1 MTASDP
7 AWQFF
12 AALQSQSDPQSVDR
26 SLARDEAL
34 DVVLDELVSDP
45 TPDEH
50 LLQKRFYS
58 LCRNR
63 LSKQNNRRA
72 LDRRG
77 VRGTHRRGGTDL
89 GGLLLTA
96 PARTVCD
103 QLADSQLVDLI
114 RTLLLTEE
122 LMLLLEIAD
131 GRSYADMARDRRITV
146 SGLKSKAF
154 RIRGKVRNSRICTA
168 LCAAASG
175 RVDQ

>member
-1 MTASDP
+1 MTATGP

-12 AALQSQSDPQSVDR
+12 AALQSQPDPQSIDR

-34 DVVLDELVSDP
+34 DVVLDELVRDP
-45 TPDEH
+45 APDER

-72 LDRRG
+72 LDRRR
-77 VRGTHRRGGTDL
+77 VRGTHRRGGTDF
-89 GGLLLTA
+89 GGVLLAA

-103 QLADSQLVDLI
+103 TLADRQIVDLI
-114 RTLLLTEE
+114 STVLRTEE
-122 LMLLLEIAD
+122 LTLLSEIAD
-131 GRSYADMARDRRITV
+131 GRSYAVMARDRHITI
-146 SGLKSKAF
+146 SALKSKAF
-154 RIRGKVRNSRICTA
+154 RIREKVRNSRA
-168 LCAAASG
+168 SAAPWAVAPG